1 MIPIPPFIDPE
12 AWAGFCEMRAGKGKS
27 RPFTKRAAQMVLKE
41 LYLLR
46 DAGHDPNACLDQ
58 STMHGWS
65 DVYPVKDK
73 PIPKAATVSPL
84 NPALEAIKAHE
95 QRMSDP
101 EEAAKADAARRLAMS
116 KLRRVA

>member
-12 AWAGFCEMRAGKGKS
+12 AWEGFCEMRGSKKS
-27 RPFTKRAAQMVLKE
+27 RPFTQRAAKMVLAE
-41 LYLLR
+41 LYKLR

-65 DVYPVKDK
+65 DVYPLKDK
-73 PIPKAATVSPL
+73 PIPKAKTATPI
-84 NPALEAIKAHE
+84 NPALDEIKARE

-101 EEAAKADAARRLAMS
+101 EEAARAAEARRLVMS
-116 KLRRVA
+116 KIRRVA